1 MMTKSLQSL
10 FQLIAKAKDEQE
22 LKSQISAEVGEYFTA
37 KRWRLLFFNQL
48 PSIYASFQKSNFQ
61 KALQLGLSTK
71 HNPVLCYLVERHAPV
86 HEGLVVSPK
95 TWRLICPR
103 NDHWHV
109 MAGPI
114 VSNGQLVGIV
124 ALTREKGM
132 PAFNTQNLADLSALC
147 LHLSTWVAT
156 GGSQTIFISLKPSE
170 QTRLNSFEIKPLTPR
185 EVEISEL
192 VARGFTNAEIGTVL
206 RIQENSVKQALKRM
220 FRKLEVSSRA
230 EMVAKLSSFQFSN
243 VN

>member
-1 MMTKSLQSL
+1 MTKSLQSL

-22 LKSQISAEVGEYFTA
+22 LKSQISAEVGEYFAA

-86 HEGLVVSPK
+86 HEGLLVSPK

-103 NDHWHV
+103 TDHWHV

-114 VSNGQLVGIV
+114 VSNGKLVGMV

-132 PAFNTQNLADLSALC
+132 PPFNIQNLADLSALC

-156 GGSQTIFISLKPSE
+156 VNSQTISISLKPSE
-170 QTRLNSFEIKPLTPR
+170 QTRLNSFDVKPLTPR

-192 VARGFTNAEIGTVL
+192 VARGFTNAEIGKAL
-206 RIQENSVKQALKRM
+206 GIQENSVKQALKRM

>member
-1 MMTKSLQSL
+1 MTISLQYL
-10 FQLIAKAKDEQE
+10 FQIIAKAKDEQE
-22 LKSQISAEVGEYFTA
+22 LKSQVSAEVGKYFTA
-37 KRWRLLFFNQL
+37 KRWRLLFFSQL
-48 PSIYASFQKSNFQ
+48 PSVYASFQKSNFQ

-103 NDHWHV
+103 TDHWHV

-114 VSNGQLVGIV
+114 VSNGQLVGMV
-124 ALTREKGM
+124 ALTREQGM
-132 PAFNTQNLADLSALC
+132 PAFNTQELADLSALC
-147 LHLSTWVAT
+147 LHLSTWVT
-156 GGSQTIFISLKPSE
+156 TIRSQTTSISIKPSE
-170 QTRLNSFEIKPLTPR
+170 QRRLNFFEIKPLTPR

-192 VARGFTNAEIGTVL
+192 VARGFTNAEIGAAL
-206 RIQENSVKQALKRM
+206 GIQENSVKQALKRM